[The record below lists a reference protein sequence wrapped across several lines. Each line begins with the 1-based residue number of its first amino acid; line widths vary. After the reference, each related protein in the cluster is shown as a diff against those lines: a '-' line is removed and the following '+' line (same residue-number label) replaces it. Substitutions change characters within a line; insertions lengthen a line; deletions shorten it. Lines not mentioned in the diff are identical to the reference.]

1 MCPANGWLSHGSA
14 LASRVIV
21 PAISKHSDE
30 INGNQHALASRVIV
44 PAISMHSDAINRNQE
59 QSSTIGGHQGHSD
72 ANRGIKGGNQGRQSR
87 EAIKCNQ
94 VHSIAVPVASLTE
107 TDSTPRNQVQSSAIK
122 CNQVHS
128 IAVPVASLTET
139 DSTPRTARDA
149 ISILS
154 ASRPLCSGG
163 AIRDACQSREGIL
176 IGVLIR
182 RLTRLS
188 LERES

>member
-1 MCPANGWLSHGSA
+1 MAIARSTSACNAPVHEPVCPANGWLSHGSA

-21 PAISKHSDE
+21 PAISKHSDA
-30 INGNQHALASRVIV
+30 INGNQHALASREIV
-44 PAISMHSDAINRNQE
+44 PAISMHSDAINRNQV

-72 ANRGIKGGNQGRQSR
+72 ANRGIKGGNQ
-87 EAIKCNQ
+87 
-94 VHSIAVPVASLTE
+94 
-107 TDSTPRNQVQSSAIK
+107 VQSSAIE

-163 AIRDACQSREGIL
+163 AIRDGCQSRE
-176 IGVLIR
+176 GVLIR